1 MILRAKDIRQ
11 NDLEVLNMMGK
22 CRVSFEAPIDMSID
36 TIDFIYK
43 YLHNEYTRSS
53 LLKIKYVTEDIYLNE
68 LAKDPT
74 DWKGEFHDNVRIIC
88 TEFKDDIKK
97 KYKVTSFTTKDLNL
111 NYRTCISIFC
121 DYDISE
127 DDIKHLMYD
136 ISVQYI
142 HLYLND
148 IGFKSFRYCDEYA
161 HDILTIG
168 RVSFKYCDEYAI
180 ALPNNITVEDAIFAL
195 DYYEAICEIFAS
207 VFNNFDKD
215 KLFDHFPKYLDS
227 VKNNVYNYSIKI
239 KDGTDTD
246 QDFIKLL
253 NKFYEVIK

>member
-1 MILRAKDIRQ
+1 MAK
-11 NDLEVLNMMGK
+11 
-22 CRVSFEAPIDMSID
+22 RVSTYLKELQKIEKNGDEDLTTKYDHLYHIINQSKDAEA
-36 TIDFIYK
+36 
-43 YLHNEYTRSS
+43 
-53 LLKIKYVTEDIYLNE
+53 IKEAY
-68 LAKDPT
+68 A
-74 DWKGEFHDNVRIIC
+74 II
-88 TEFKDDIKK
+88 ENIKK
-97 KYKVTSFTTKDLNL
+97 ATIKKEIASLKTTKDMLMFAGGN
-111 NYRTCISIFC
+111 IFEQYC
-121 DYDISE
+121 LDFPEETEDESE
-127 DDIKHLMYD
+127 DPK
-136 ISVQYI
+136 
-142 HLYLND
+142 LYFVLKNTYNE
-148 IGFKSFRYCDEYA
+148 ITEYYTS
-161 HDILTIG
+161 II
-168 RVSFKYCDEYAI
+168 KYCNEYAI